1 MLQGA
6 AGWTSHQRRLY
17 CPYVEMMDWT
27 SQDSKMKHDL
37 NDSNRVLRVSDWRPV
52 LAKSRLQAGTA
63 LGRTMGAG
71 KQIPADLS

>member
-1 MLQGA
+1 
-6 AGWTSHQRRLY
+6 
-17 CPYVEMMDWT
+17 
-27 SQDSKMKHDL
+27 MKHDL